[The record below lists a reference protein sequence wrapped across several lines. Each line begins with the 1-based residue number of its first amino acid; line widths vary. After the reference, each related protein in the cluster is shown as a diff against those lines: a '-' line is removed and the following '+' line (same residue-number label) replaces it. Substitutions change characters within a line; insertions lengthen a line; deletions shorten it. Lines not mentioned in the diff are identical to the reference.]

1 MSVVFITGATR
12 NTGRAIA
19 EKFAAIG
26 YDVAVSGRDVTDAE
40 AVADE
45 LSQKYG
51 VKAKGYG
58 VELSDL
64 KSVNAAFEDIT
75 TTFNGL
81 DIFVANAAN
90 LGVDFGVLNSSEDD
104 FDSVIDANVKGTFFC
119 CQNAAKIM
127 KAQGKGSIVVVGS
140 VHCHQA
146 IHGRAL
152 YTMSKGALL
161 SLTKSM
167 AVELGAYGIRANYL
181 AAGAIHT
188 DRWDGQTEEETV
200 RRRAQYPAGIES
212 FGEDIAEAVYYL
224 GSDLSRTVTGTELTV
239 DSGISIC
246 LLPFKKPADF
256 DEK

>member
-26 YDVAVSGRDVTDAE
+26 YDVAVSGRDVNE
-40 AVADE
+40 VEFVANE
-45 LSQKYG
+45 ISVKHG
-51 VKAKGYG
+51 VKAKGYSL
-58 VELSDL
+58 ELSDL
-64 KSVNAAFEDIT
+64 KSVNEVFKDIEK
-75 TTFNGL
+75 TFQRL

-90 LGVDFGVLNSSEDD
+90 LGVDLGVLNSTEDD
-104 FDSVIDANVKGTFFC
+104 FDSVVDANIKGTFFC
-119 CQNAAKIM
+119 CQNAAEIM

-140 VHCHQA
+140 VHCHQS

-152 YTMSKGALL
+152 YTLSKGALL

-167 AVELGAYGIRANYL
+167 AIELGAYGIRANYL

-188 DRWDGQTEEETV
+188 DRWDAQSEEETA
-200 RRRAQYPAGIES
+200 RRRANYPIGIES

-224 GSDLSRTVTGTELTV
+224 GSDLSKTVTGAELTV
-239 DSGISIC
+239 DSGISTC
-246 LLPFKKPADF
+246 LLPFKKPADC
-256 DEK
+256 E

>member
-1 MSVVFITGATR
+1 MKTVFITGATR

-19 EKFAAIG
+19 EKFAQMG
-26 YDVAVSGRDVTDAE
+26 YNVAVSGRESDDAE
-40 AVADE
+40 AVAYE

-51 VKAKGYG
+51 IKTKGYR
-58 VELSDL
+58 VELADIQSI
-64 KSVNAAFEDIT
+64 KAAFEDIKN
-75 TTFNGL
+75 TFDGL

-90 LGVDFGVLNSSEDD
+90 LGIDFGVLNSDEDD

-119 CQNAAKIM
+119 CQNAARIM
-127 KAQGKGSIVVVGS
+127 KTQGKGSIVVVGS

-146 IHGRAL
+146 VHGRAL

-167 AVELGAYGIRANYL
+167 AVELGAYGIRSNYL

-188 DRWDGQTEEETV
+188 DRWDGQSEEETA
-200 RRRAQYPAGIES
+200 RRRAQYPAGLES

-239 DSGISIC
+239 DSGISVC

>member
-19 EKFAAIG
+19 EKFAQMG
-26 YDVAVSGRDVTDAE
+26 YDVAVSGRDVTDVE

-51 VKAKGYG
+51 VKTKGYQ

-81 DIFVANAAN
+81 DIFVANAAH
-90 LGVDFGVLNSSEDD
+90 LGVDFGVMNSTEDN

-119 CQNAAKIM
+119 CQAAAKIM
-127 KAQGKGSIVVVGS
+127 KNQKKGSIVVVGS

-167 AVELGAYGIRANYL
+167 AVELGGYGIRANYL

-188 DRWDGQTEEETV
+188 DRWDGQSEEETA
-200 RRRAQYPAGIES
+200 RRRAQYPIGMES

-224 GSDLSRTVTGTELTV
+224 GSDLSKTVTGAELTV
-239 DSGISIC
+239 DSGISTC
-246 LLPFKKPADF
+246 LLPFKKPADC
-256 DEK
+256 E